1 MWSWNRTGSRGAYLV
16 AYIHDHPHADKR
28 GRIYLHR
35 AIMENHLGRML
46 ARTELVHHKDRDPR
60 NNEVDNL
67 EVMSVLEHNVEH
79 HSGREDLILECGWC
93 GVKVVRRHGQRNG
106 QNVFCSRSH
115 SAMFYGRGVA
125 ERHDYG
131 AYRRGCRCQVC
142 REANAARIR
151 SHETLIAET
160 WVAGAHGASYASAMT
175 DYKVAVEEV
184 ELADEAEPCWQFRTC
199 FSVGVQGFD
208 LVRALAEDEQERV
221 ETRAH
226 CQFIA
231 EQFEGALKKVI
242 QSTTLSKEALRLGAY
257 VEDCAAKG
265 IDVDHKGLLMA
276 LVRHARAQEAS

>member
-1 MWSWNRTGSRGAYLV
+1 MARRSVPGLRVWTQSSVVLDTSSRTRVSCRTRRSEGHGMWSWNRTGSRGAYLV

-151 SHETLIAET
+151 S
-160 WVAGAHGASYASAMT
+160 GRS
-175 DYKVAVEEV
+175 
-184 ELADEAEPCWQFRTC
+184 RTK
-199 FSVGVQGFD
+199 
-208 LVRALAEDEQERV
+208 R
-221 ETRAH
+221 
-226 CQFIA
+226 
-231 EQFEGALKKVI
+231 
-242 QSTTLSKEALRLGAY
+242 
-257 VEDCAAKG
+257 
-265 IDVDHKGLLMA
+265 
-276 LVRHARAQEAS
+276 